1 MTTNKTFTKT
11 AYIPSAEGEE
21 FHYYDSHPTKED
33 LMGESAA
40 QSQLIFYLLKV
51 LEWLYRAEGWFAVS
65 NLNIYRERRRNE
77 YPLAP
82 DVAVFKGIVVPNVAD
97 RRLRSWRLYEPNR
110 PAPQVVFEISSQE
123 TWREDLEH
131 KPTAYAALGASEYY
145 AYEPNDPPYW
155 PKGGNRLRGWWL
167 ENGVMTERPVD
178 QRGWIWSAEL
188 ESWLVS
194 DGALLR
200 LYDHDGRMRMTEGEA
215 QRAAKEAE
223 RAAKEAER
231 AAKEAERAAK
241 EIAWAKLR
249 ELGIDPESLV

>member
-1 MTTNKTFTKT
+1 
-11 AYIPSAEGEE
+11 
-21 FHYYDSHPTKED
+21 
-33 LMGESAA
+33 MGESAA

-82 DVAVFKGIVVPNVAD
+82 DVAVFKGVVVPNVAD
-97 RRLRSWRLYEPNR
+97 RQLRSWRLYEPNR

-131 KPTAYAALGASEYY
+131 KPAAYAALGASEYY

-155 PKGGNRLRGWWL
+155 PQGGGRLRGWWL
-167 ENGVMTERPVD
+167 ESGAWPS
-178 QRGWIWSAEL
+178 GLPISAAGSGAR
-188 ESWLVS
+188 SWKAGLC
-194 DGALLR
+194 
-200 LYDHDGRMRMTEGEA
+200 RMARCCACMIAMVACLTEGEA

-223 RAAKEAER
+223 RAAKEA
-231 AAKEAERAAK
+231 
-241 EIAWAKLR
+241 AWAKLR
-249 ELGIDPESLV
+249 ELGIDPESLK

>member
-1 MTTNKTFTKT
+1 MATNKTFTET
-11 AYIPSAEGEE
+11 AYIPSAEGES
-21 FHYYDSHPTKED
+21 FHYYDSHPTNED

-51 LEWLYRAEGWFAVS
+51 LEWLYRAEGWFVVS

-82 DVAVFKGIVVPNVAD
+82 DVAVFKGFIVPNVAD
-97 RRLRSWRLYEPNR
+97 RQLRSWRMYESNR

-131 KPTAYAALGASEYY
+131 KPAAYAALGASEYY

-155 PKGGNRLRGWWL
+155 PKGSGRLRGWWL
-167 ENGVMTERPVD
+167 ESGVMTERQAD

-188 ESWLVS
+188 ESWLGP

-200 LYDHDGRMRMTEGEA
+200 LYDRDGRMRMTEGEA

-223 RAAKEAER
+223 RAAKEA
-231 AAKEAERAAK
+231 
-241 EIAWAKLR
+241 AWAKLR
-249 ELGIDPESLV
+249 ELGIDPESLI